1 MAGHVRYLGLALAAA
16 LVASASCSK
25 QPTPPASELLATRAP
40 QASSPIVAAD
50 LPPIPP
56 GYDQQIRSAA
66 YIKDAFLFAAQHPE
80 VLDYMPCYCGC
91 DRALGHRSNTA
102 CFVSARDSR
111 GKVTQWVPH
120 GVICEVCQDVAHTA
134 MQMHNSGATT
144 AAIRAEIDRIHA
156 GSPSTMVVP
165 MPPKGGHPD
174 PQ

>member
-1 MAGHVRYLGLALAAA
+1 MH
-16 LVASASCSK
+16 
-25 QPTPPASELLATRAP
+25 QPTATSAVIAP
-40 QASSPIVAAD
+40 D

-56 GYDQQIRSAA
+56 GYDQQIRSAE
-66 YIKDAFLFAAQHPE
+66 YIKASFKFAADHPE

-91 DRALGHRSNTA
+91 DRSLGHHNNTA
-102 CFVSARDSR
+102 CFVGARDAK

-156 GSPSTMVVP
+156 GSPTTMVVP